1 MAEDTQ
7 DTIPSLV
14 QGDTKAPPMAYGE
27 TGYTG
32 LVTIGG
38 RVWDECQ
45 HELRWPQAYH
55 TFKKMAMDGAV
66 SPSLEYVEGKVAEA
80 TWKVS
85 IPKGVSKEQEL
96 VLKAQQKYLTE
107 VMNDMRHSWTTM
119 IKNAA
124 TYRRYGFSVL
134 EMVLRFRN
142 YKYGS
147 KYDDGLVGVEAL
159 SPRSQGTIAYWY
171 WKNKGREIDGFDQ
184 RVVVPTD
191 NIIQTNGWEILRT
204 VATEEF
210 NVRYIPMKKCLHFRH
225 NPENDSPTGT
235 SPLVAAWQAWKM
247 KQAYEQSEAV
257 GCAQDNNAFKIL
269 YLPPEYLTEDADDD
283 RKASY
288 RMYQRMMEQ
297 AHQAKLSGWILPMLT
312 DNDGNKMFDFDIK
325 SISGNKSYDTNAI
338 IARYVREIQVSLFA
352 DVLAM
357 GGDGGS
363 YSLSESKMTI
373 IDMAIRA
380 TLNEIKDQLNH
391 KLIKTL
397 FEQNGWSLEHTPYYD
412 YELPN
417 SETLDNK
424 SKAYQR
430 MAAVNLIPRNVA
442 VINQCLRDL
451 NVDFQYPEDFPMEEL
466 IKEIDPFGTGQT
478 SESGKGMQSGM
489 SNTNG
494 TTTAGSGDASV
505 ANGENA

>member
-1 MAEDTQ
+1 
-7 DTIPSLV
+7 
-14 QGDTKAPPMAYGE
+14 
-27 TGYTG
+27 
-32 LVTIGG
+32 
-38 RVWDECQ
+38 
-45 HELRWPQAYH
+45 
-55 TFKKMAMDGAV
+55 
-66 SPSLEYVEGKVAEA
+66 
-80 TWKVS
+80 
-85 IPKGVSKEQEL
+85 
-96 VLKAQQKYLTE
+96 
-107 VMNDMRHSWTTM
+107 
-119 IKNAA
+119 
-124 TYRRYGFSVL
+124 
-134 EMVLRFRN
+134 
-142 YKYGS
+142 
-147 KYDDGLVGVEAL
+147 
-159 SPRSQGTIAYWY
+159 
-171 WKNKGREIDGFDQ
+171 
-184 RVVVPTD
+184 
-191 NIIQTNGWEILRT
+191 
-204 VATEEF
+204 
-210 NVRYIPMKKCLHFRH
+210 
-225 NPENDSPTGT
+225 
-235 SPLVAAWQAWKM
+235 
-247 KQAYEQSEAV
+247 
-257 GCAQDNNAFKIL
+257 
-269 YLPPEYLTEDADDD
+269 
-283 RKASY
+283 
-288 RMYQRMMEQ
+288 MYQRMMEQ

-338 IARYVREIQVSLFA
+338 IARYVREIQVALFA

-380 TLNEIKDQLNH
+380 TLNEVKDQLNH
-391 KLIKTL
+391 KLVKTL
-397 FEQNGWSLEHTPYYD
+397 FEQNGWSTALAPYFE
-412 YELPN
+412 YEIPN

-478 SESGKGMQSGM
+478 SEAGKGMQSGM

>member
-85 IPKGVSKEQEL
+85 IPKGVSKEQEI
-96 VLKAQQKYLTE
+96 VLKDQQKYLTE

-247 KQAYEQSEAV
+247 KQAYEEAECI
-257 GCAQDNNAFKIL
+257 GTAQDNNAFKIL
-269 YLPPEYLTEDADDD
+269 YLPPEYLAEDADED

-288 RMYQRMMEQ
+288 QMYQRMMER

-391 KLIKTL
+391 KLVKTL
-397 FEQNGWSLEHTPYYD
+397 FEQNGWSLEHTPYYE
-412 YELPN
+412 YEIPN

-478 SESGKGMQSGM
+478 SEAGKGMQSGM

>member
-7 DTIPSLV
+7 DTIPSLM

-247 KQAYEQSEAV
+247 KQAYEEAECI
-257 GCAQDNNAFKIL
+257 GTAQDNNAFKIL
-269 YLPPEYLTEDADDD
+269 YLPPEYLAEDADED

-288 RMYQRMMEQ
+288 QMYQRMMER

-391 KLIKTL
+391 KLVKTL
-397 FEQNGWSLEHTPYYD
+397 FEQNGWSTALTPYFE
-412 YELPN
+412 YEIPN

-478 SESGKGMQSGM
+478 SEAGKGMQSGM